1 MVLEAVEWLGIA
13 ERVRV
18 GGLIRAVGL
27 VRIAEP
33 IRIGGLAGI
42 AGAAGS
48 AAEVEMGIGAE
59 SWGPFGWAST

>member
-1 MVLEAVEWLGIA
+1 MVLEVVEWLGIA

-18 GGLIRAVGL
+18 
-27 VRIAEP
+27 
-33 IRIGGLAGI
+33 GGLAGI